1 MVVGK
6 TGWWTKTCACVGGNA
21 PSILPSGCVH
31 NRARG
36 GTVCVF
42 MSGGH
47 THTHTVGLAGFAVWT
62 WQGRTNKHT
71 HRHTHTRK
79 ERNYHVKTKGQL
91 RRGEF
96 TGLWCCG
103 LSSVLFFSVELYLGP
118 PSPSQGLHHL
128 YTHTRTKTV
137 LGCVSAW
144 YNIAA
149 SGFPFSG
156 ARVREMCVCVF
167 NLL

>member
-1 MVVGK
+1 MEMLHPSFHPAVCTIELGA
-6 TGWWTKTCACVGGNA
+6 TQCVC
-21 PSILPSGCVH
+21 LCQED
-31 NRARG
+31 
-36 GTVCVF
+36 
-42 MSGGH
+42 
-47 THTHTVGLAGFAVWT
+47 THTQLVWRALLCEPGRGAQINTHTD
-62 WQGRTNKHT
+62 
-71 HRHTHTRK
+71 THTRK

-91 RRGEF
+91 RRGQF

-167 NLL
+167 NPL